1 MNAILV
7 FSLRLLLVLLSY
19 SFLGWT
25 VYTIF
30 ADLKKDSTQKTI
42 NSIPPIIIN
51 AQIED
56 VKINRRF
63 RQTEIFL
70 GRDPSVD
77 FPLNNETISLKH
89 CRIHYHNKQ
98 WWIEDL
104 DSTNGTYLNND
115 PVKTETIITNGDQIR
130 LGKVDISINLNK
142 ETELE

>member
-30 ADLKKDSTQKTI
+30 ADLKKDSNQKSRNT
-42 NSIPPIIIN
+42 IPPINIS
-51 AQIED
+51 AQIGD
-56 VKINRRF
+56 KKIKRRF

-89 CRIHYHNKQ
+89 CRIHHHNKQ
-98 WWIEDL
+98 WWVEDL

-115 PVKTETIITNGDQIR
+115 PVKIETIITNGDQIR
-130 LGKVDISINLNK
+130 LGKVDISININQD
-142 ETELE
+142 TELE